1 MRVRLTRKLA
11 ETIDGID
18 LTRSRVGD
26 LIDLSQHDAEVLV
39 AEGWATSADALFF
52 ETTGCR
58 LCDDPATQLSRTLGQ
73 LRRVWELM
81 EQRTFGQQEHR
92 RAEDR
97 IREELQDSRAKTIRP
112 QGETSPDR
120 LATTP
125 VPEP

>member
-18 LTRSRVGD
+18 LSRSRVGD

-39 AEGWATSADALFF
+39 AEGWATSADARSFVI
-52 ETTGCR
+52 TGCR
-58 LCDDPATQLSRTLGQ
+58 ICDDPSIQLSRTLEQ

-112 QGETSPDR
+112 HCEAPDR